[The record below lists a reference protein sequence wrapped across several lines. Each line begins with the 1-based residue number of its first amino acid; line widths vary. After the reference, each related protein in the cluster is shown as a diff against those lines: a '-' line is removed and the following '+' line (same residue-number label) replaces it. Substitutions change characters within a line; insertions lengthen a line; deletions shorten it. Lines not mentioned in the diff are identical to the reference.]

1 SSSHLGVPRMGADRS
16 TCPSPRI
23 LERLLAEQ
31 LAGQERDAVETPV
44 EFCADCQTR
53 LEDMVA
59 PTRRPVVPAAE
70 QRDESGP
77 EPAEGSLSRLRQ
89 IPPPSSHTTAGSPP
103 AVAPEPARGD
113 TAWRAG
119 ERVGQYQIL
128 GKLGKGGV
136 GAVFKARHTELGK
149 VGALKILK
157 DERPDEATIARFKN
171 GIRAVGEL
179 DHPNI
184 VVAHDAGQAGGVHF
198 LVMEYVD
205 GMDLG
210 QLVECCGRLNSA
222 DACEVIRQAAVGLQ
236 HAYERGLVHR
246 DLKPSNLMLAR
257 DGRVRLLDLGL
268 AR

>member
-1 SSSHLGVPRMGADRS
+1 VQSHP
-16 TCPSPRI
+16 
-23 LERLLAEQ
+23 
-31 LAGQERDAVETPV
+31 
-44 EFCADCQTR
+44 
-53 LEDMVA
+53 
-59 PTRRPVVPAAE
+59 
-70 QRDESGP
+70 
-77 EPAEGSLSRLRQ
+77 
-89 IPPPSSHTTAGSPP
+89 TAGSPP
-103 AVAPEPARGD
+103 ASPEPALGD
-113 TAWRAG
+113 TAWHAG
-119 ERVGQYQIL
+119 ERLGQYQIL

-149 VGALKILK
+149 VVALKMLR
-157 DERPDEATIARFKN
+157 DERPDEVTIARFKN
-171 GIRAVGEL
+171 EIRAVGRL

-210 QLVECCGRLNSA
+210 QLVERCGRLNAA
-222 DACEVIRQAAVGLQ
+222 DACEVIRQTAVGLQ

-268 AR
+268 ARSFGESPADTLTAKGMVLGTVDYLAPEQWDHPHGAGTLQCIYSPIGTTYL